1 MPEEIPQL
9 DDEKKLL
16 LVASLAL
23 NYIYEKLISFKNNP
37 ELVRVFPARF
47 NPLGRDYEQKVEA
60 LMEGLASLPVNL
72 SKMRWGGVIVVQRIF
87 KGSERDMDII
97 NAVLNKEA
105 YQSYIDYYDL
115 LKLRRMVEQFWW
127 SDDPEDRERAKL
139 LSSAIKNLKE
149 VERSVVGYRVSKNL
163 AFYALLTPSE
173 LKRLEELEKLY
184 GRALPGFP
192 HHDELVQLRMK
203 RLRSEAFWIMVKLY
217 IQTILLWWYPPLF
230 VKLKLEG
237 DFVSP
242 HGPEFKSLA
251 TLFGLPEIYHFSSVP
266 GKFRVGQPPKPR
278 SFRVFIPYNEY
289 IPEEYKGME
298 LPPVRL
304 DPHKSP
310 TANEIAI
317 MLMEGYYI
325 SKDKSIRLKRGH
337 HCRIDF
343 VEVEGEETPI
353 LLGTYRWET
362 QCRICGARNPD
373 VYTYDRIKPRIKT
386 GTRCIVCGRPNTVKV
401 RHVIDQAICS
411 KAELE
416 ILKKRGLIGYN
427 MGVND
432 NLSRR
437 CSSCQ

>member
-9 DDEKKLL
+9 DEKKLI
-16 LVASLAL
+16 LVAGLAL
-23 NYIYEKLISFKNNP
+23 NYIYKKLVSFKNNQ

-47 NPLGRDYEQKVEA
+47 NPLGRDYEQKVEV
-60 LMEGLASLPVNL
+60 LMEELSSLPVNL

-87 KGSERDMDII
+87 KGSEGDMDII
-97 NAVLNKEA
+97 NAALKKEA

-115 LKLRRMVEQFWW
+115 LKLRHMVERYWW
-127 SDDPEDRERAKL
+127 SDDVKDKEMAKL
-139 LSSAIKNLKE
+139 ISSAIDNLKE
-149 VERSVVGYRVSKNL
+149 ISRSVVGYRVSQNL
-163 AFYALLTPSE
+163 AFYSVLSQSE
-173 LKRLEELEKLY
+173 LKRLEELEKLH
-184 GRALPGFP
+184 GRTLPGFP
-192 HHDELVQLRMK
+192 YHDEFVQLRMK

-230 VKLKLEG
+230 AKLKLEG
-237 DFVSP
+237 DFVAP

-251 TLFGLPEIYHFSSVP
+251 TLFGLPEVYHGSSVP
-266 GKFRVGQPPKPR
+266 SGLRVGQPPKPK
-278 SFRVFIPYNEY
+278 SFRVFIPYNED
-289 IPEEYKGME
+289 IPEEYRGKE

-310 TANEIAI
+310 TANQIAI

-325 SKDKSIRLKRGH
+325 SRDEVVKLNKGH

-353 LLGTYRWET
+353 LLGTYRWRT
-362 QCRICGARNPD
+362 RCSICHSLNPD
-373 VYTYDRIKPRIKT
+373 IYTYDRSKPRIKR
-386 GTRCIVCGRPNTVKV
+386 GTRCIVCRRPNTVKAE
-401 RHVIDQAICS
+401 RIIDQAICS

-416 ILKKRGLIGYN
+416 LLKKRGLVGYN

-437 CSSCQ
+437 YPSCQ